1 MTDAEKVELAL
12 RRVAAKLKP
21 KEPAFGAL
29 YAGAMAVLLE
39 AVADEIAKVIKELT
53 PC

>member
-12 RRVAAKLKP
+12 RRIASKIKP
-21 KEPAFGAL
+21 KEPAFGAM
-29 YAGAMAVLLE
+29 YSGATATVLE